1 MFHTKRLLVWLEALW
16 GSSVEVEAGWH
27 SKPILSFMSYPV
39 LVSPVATDHLCYLR
53 EHQSRDCYVVPLG
66 RGGTTLCWPKPTE
79 QSKSRGSKLNWP
91 EEQLWKYLSIQG
103 VWESQGS
110 GRLSRARPL
119 THGQQWLRQ
128 KHVSEQLIRPLLLLP
143 PPGIY
148 AWADIR
154 QWELKNW
161 GLEGIVDNTG
171 HILAE
176 KKRHSN
182 TCLSY

>member
-27 SKPILSFMSYPV
+27 SKPILSSMSYPV

-66 RGGTTLCWPKPTE
+66 RRGTTLCWPKPTE
-79 QSKSRGSKLNWP
+79 QSKVQRIKA
-91 EEQLWKYLSIQG
+91 QLARRAALEISIQG

-110 GRLSRARPL
+110 GRLRRATPL
-119 THGQQWLRQ
+119 THGQQWLGQ